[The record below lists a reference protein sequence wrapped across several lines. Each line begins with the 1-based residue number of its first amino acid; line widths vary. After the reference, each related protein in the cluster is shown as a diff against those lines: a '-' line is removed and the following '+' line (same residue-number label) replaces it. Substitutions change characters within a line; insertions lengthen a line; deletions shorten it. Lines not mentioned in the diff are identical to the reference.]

1 MIIELSLNEL
11 ERIRDFVLT
20 YPPDMDLKHFFVAID
35 SFIQSN
41 KNIYY
46 KDINA
51 KKIFDTSSK
60 KDSEWYPIIDKSLHI
75 NSLFNKLEYLSK

>member
-11 ERIRDFVLT
+11 ERIRDFILT
-20 YPPDMDLKHFFVAID
+20 YPPDMDLKHLFVSID

-46 KDINA
+46 KDLNA
-51 KKIFDTSSK
+51 KKIFDTCDK
-60 KDSEWYPIIDKSLHI
+60 KDSNWYPVIEKSLCI